1 VARLTLY
8 LLREAVIWQLTFADD
23 LEWSVQGPDMMIHLA
38 LAIYFQVV
46 MGVPFSWPKFG
57 GGTSF
62 EWVGYFQDYNRFAIG
77 ISETRAAWLASW
89 CKATLLAG
97 GVRVYEMEEVLGR
110 LGFSANALWH
120 IRPWLGPLY
129 AWVSATPSGCYLAL
143 PVLIQLILA
152 TILKEMNQGPAMAS
166 LLDTEDD
173 NQRIF
178 RADAMASEV
187 RVGIGGWEEEQGRP
201 AQQSPW
207 FAEEVTEEDAPWL
220 FREGIGQAFRKI
232 AALEMIA
239 TTACVRLFGNSEGH
253 QGKTIKMVGETDNKG
268 NSHVIAKLLTTKFP
282 LCAVLMQLT
291 IDLGRRGIDLDLAW
305 VPREENVLADALSN
319 GVTEGMDPS
328 LRRRFSIKDLSTL
341 TQLLEAGELPYGEVT
356 RLRGEE
362 FL

>member
-1 VARLTLY
+1 
-8 LLREAVIWQLTFADD
+8 
-23 LEWSVQGPDMMIHLA
+23 
-38 LAIYFQVV
+38 
-46 MGVPFSWPKFG
+46 
-57 GGTSF
+57 
-62 EWVGYFQDYNRFAIG
+62 
-77 ISETRAAWLASW
+77 
-89 CKATLLAG
+89 
-97 GVRVYEMEEVLGR
+97 
-110 LGFSANALWH
+110 
-120 IRPWLGPLY
+120 
-129 AWVSATPSGCYLAL
+129 
-143 PVLIQLILA
+143 
-152 TILKEMNQGPAMAS
+152 MAS

-341 TQLLEAGELPYGEVT
+341 TQLLEAGELLYGEVNEAK
-356 RLRGEE
+356 RRRVPMSFPPLPVLARALARYRSRVFYFKGQGLPGDPFGSGPKFQSYQGRGMRAGPEE
-362 FL
+362 ARGG